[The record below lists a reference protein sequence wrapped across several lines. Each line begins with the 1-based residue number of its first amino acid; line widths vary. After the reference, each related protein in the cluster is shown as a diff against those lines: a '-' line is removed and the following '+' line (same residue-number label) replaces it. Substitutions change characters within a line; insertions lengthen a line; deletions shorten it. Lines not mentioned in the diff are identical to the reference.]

1 MPDHDLDHE
10 TIAPRLM
17 DAVSAGC
24 EESRLF
30 LSRRALMGM
39 SAGLFSWACVPRHA
53 EAFDGDRR
61 LLIVLMRG
69 GLDGLH
75 VAYQNL
81 EREKMRSYRGA
92 MYDAHSPTVDYLTA
106 GYRNLGTTGFRI
118 NGQLSNFLN
127 LYNSGEAA
135 LVHSIAPPLRTR
147 SHFDCMDNVENG
159 QAGLGNPTKDGWLNR
174 FLAGLQDN
182 EPSSRGLATS
192 GAPLILK
199 GEAQVQSWTASF
211 LTSLGDRFDE
221 NLAATYGA
229 SSDPLFKTI
238 GSHLI
243 SGMQTN
249 RLADMTAS
257 TQAVPESPLT
267 RSFRGTARLMKA
279 PTGPRVAVL
288 SVDGLDTH
296 EGQIMVLDSKLKE
309 FDNALE
315 SFRTELGPQAWART
329 VVVCVTE
336 FGRTLQINAR
346 GTDHGTGTVALLAGG
361 NVNGGRVIAD
371 WPGISKLNEDRDLR
385 ATFDLRGL
393 FKGVLRDHLGLW
405 KYDHFMNSTVF
416 PESAHIAPMSGI
428 IRMPALNR
436 LRLKV

>member
-1 MPDHDLDHE
+1 
-10 TIAPRLM
+10 
-17 DAVSAGC
+17 
-24 EESRLF
+24 
-30 LSRRALMGM
+30 
-39 SAGLFSWACVPRHA
+39 VPRHA

-81 EREKMRSYRGA
+81 ERERLRSYRGA
-92 MYDAHSPTVDYLTA
+92 MYDAHSPTADYLTV

-135 LVHSIAPPLRTR
+135 LLHSIAPPLRSR

-199 GEAQVQSWTASF
+199 GEAQVESWTASF
-211 LTSLGDRFDE
+211 LASLGDRFDE
-221 NLAATYGA
+221 NLAATYSA
-229 SSDPLFKTI
+229 SSDPLFNTI

-296 EGQIMVLDSKLKE
+296 EGQMMVLDSKLKE

-416 PESAHIAPMSGI
+416 PESAHIAPMNGL
-428 IRMPALNR
+428 IRVPALNR

>member
-1 MPDHDLDHE
+1 MSDHDHDHE
-10 TIAPRLM
+10 MIAPRLM

-30 LSRRALMGM
+30 LSRRALLGM
-39 SAGLFSWACVPRHA
+39 SAGLFSWACLPRHA

-61 LLIVLMRG
+61 LLVVLMRG

-81 EREKMRSYRGA
+81 ERERLRSYRGA
-92 MYDAHSPTVDYLTA
+92 MYDAHSPNQDYLTA

-118 NGQLSNFLN
+118 NAQMSNFLN
-127 LYNSGEAA
+127 MFNAGEAS

-147 SHFDCMDNVENG
+147 SHFDCMDNLENG
-159 QAGLGNPTKDGWLNR
+159 QASLGNPTKDGWLNR

-199 GEAQVQSWTASF
+199 GEAQVQSWTASS
-211 LTSLGDRFDE
+211 LTSLGDRFAE
-221 NLAATYGA
+221 NLAQNYSTSA
-229 SSDPLFKTI
+229 DPLFNTI
-238 GSHLI
+238 GRHLV
-243 SGMQTN
+243 SGLQTD
-249 RLADMTAS
+249 RLADMAAGAQS
-257 TQAVPESPLT
+257 VPESPLT

-279 PTGPRVAVL
+279 LTGPRVAVL

-309 FDNALE
+309 MDNALE
-315 SFRTELGPQAWART
+315 SFRTELGPHIWART
-329 VVVCVTE
+329 VVVFVTE

-361 NVNGGRVIAD
+361 NVNGGRVVAD
-371 WPGISKLNEDRDLR
+371 WPGISKLHEDRDLR
-385 ATFDLRGL
+385 ATFDVRGL

-405 KYDHFMNSTVF
+405 KHDAFMNGTVF
-416 PESAHIAPMSGI
+416 PESAHIAPMNGL
-428 IRMPALNR
+428 IRTPAFNR

>member
-1 MPDHDLDHE
+1 MPDHDHE

-81 EREKMRSYRGA
+81 ERERLRSYRGA
-92 MYDAHSPTVDYLTA
+92 MYDAHSPTADYLTV

-135 LVHSIAPPLRTR
+135 LLHSIAPPLRSR

-199 GEAQVQSWTASF
+199 GEAQVESWTASF
-211 LTSLGDRFDE
+211 LASLGDRFDE
-221 NLAATYGA
+221 NLAATYSA
-229 SSDPLFKTI
+229 SSDPLFNTI
-238 GSHLI
+238 GRHLI

-296 EGQIMVLDSKLKE
+296 EGQMMVLDSKLKE

-405 KYDHFMNSTVF
+405 KHDNFMNSTVF
-416 PESAHIAPMSGI
+416 PESAHIAPMNGL
-428 IRMPALNR
+428 IRVPALNR

>member
-1 MPDHDLDHE
+1 MSDHDHDHE
-10 TIAPRLM
+10 MIAPRLM

-39 SAGLFSWACVPRHA
+39 SAGLFSWACLPRHA

-61 LLIVLMRG
+61 LLVVLMRG

-81 EREKMRSYRGA
+81 EKERLRSYRGA
-92 MYDAHSPTVDYLTA
+92 MYDAHSRTEDYLTA
-106 GYRNLGTTGFRI
+106 GYRNLGTTGFRV
-118 NGQLSNFLN
+118 NAQMSNFVN
-127 LYNSGEAA
+127 WFHAGEAS

-147 SHFDCMDNVENG
+147 SHFDCMDNLENG
-159 QAGLGNPTKDGWLNR
+159 QASLGNPTKDGWLNR

-199 GEAQVQSWTASF
+199 GEAQVQSWTASS
-211 LTSLGDRFDE
+211 LTSLGDRFAD
-221 NLAATYGA
+221 NLAATYRTSA
-229 SSDPLFKTI
+229 DPLFNTI
-238 GSHLI
+238 GSHLV
-243 SGMQTN
+243 SGLQTD
-249 RLADMTAS
+249 RLADMAAGA
-257 TQAVPESPLT
+257 QAVPESPLT

-279 PTGPRVAVL
+279 LTGPRVAVL

-309 FDNALE
+309 MDSALE
-315 SFRTELGPQAWART
+315 SFRTELGPQVWART

-361 NVNGGRVIAD
+361 NVNGGRVVAD

-385 ATFDLRGL
+385 ATFDIRGL
-393 FKGVLRDHLGLW
+393 FKGILRDHLGLW
-405 KYDHFMNSTVF
+405 KYEPPRDCRRLQLLRKWSHDKQDDEQVF
-416 PESAHIAPMSGI
+416 T
-428 IRMPALNR
+428 
-436 LRLKV
+436 